1 MPDPSTRTAGSP
13 QLAFRQ
19 RGLLVAAILAL
30 VVGGLVGLAAV
41 VFLEAISW
49 VQLLALGTREEMVI
63 SGLVEQP
70 WWRRLAGPLI
80 GGVIVGGLMTVLY
93 PTLSRPPGCG
103 ERDRS
108 VRLAPGPDEFPRWDQ
123 GRFPQRNFAG
133 FWRFGWSRRANG
145 SLGRNHWR
153 LGRASVGAGS
163 SHSPDTAGL
172 WCFSRR
178 RGFVQRA
185 ARGRIFRA

>member
-93 PTLSRPPGCG
+93 PTLSRPPG
-103 ERDRS
+103 
-108 VRLAPGPDEFPRWDQ
+108 V
-123 GRFPQRNFAG
+123 
-133 FWRFGWSRRANG
+133 ANVIA
-145 SLGRNHWR
+145 
-153 LGRASVGAGS
+153 ASALHVLMTG
-163 SHSPDTAGL
+163 HFTN
-172 WCFSRR
+172 
-178 RGFVQRA
+178 
-185 ARGRIFRA
+185 